1 MSQNSGMIKWLK
13 SLLRPKGASPQ
24 ESATSTTALPDV
36 EEDAHEEIPLYP
48 PNDRGIPSE
57 PVSRV
62 LERQKDLVVRIRR
75 AAGVAPDAFARY
87 ETPIANL
94 ASYVHLLPA
103 TDTQYFVGAGGL
115 IRMSLEIGL
124 HSLQLSHAS
133 VFPMIGSIEKRASIL
148 PKWELATFLAAI
160 CSQLYRPMTNMVVTD
175 RDNNQWPQILH
186 PLSEWLESVNAPRY
200 FIRWTPGRDGAER
213 QNCATYVINKIIP
226 AEVLQYLNEDNN
238 IIVTSMTAAISGGD
252 LNPSENPIARIVAPI
267 TTRVIK
273 EDMQQNSRHYGN
285 YSLGIHLEPHLID
298 SMRRLIKNGKWSVN
312 IKGARVWVG
321 TDGVF
326 VVWGAGAKEIV
337 SLLTADS
344 FVGLPQDPDTLAD
357 ILIDAQV
364 LVRNADLGRYWTI
377 ILPESGTLIDNAVR
391 LSNDSLIFPNK
402 QDLSALRTVA
412 LCVSSAGGTAP
423 VAPVPDEKKPKKP
436 RKKKEGEAASPA
448 GEAEQAATQVT
459 SADEQVEAL
468 SQAAPQGG
476 GGETAGSDEMP
487 AAGENKQHIS
497 EDAAEDEEGDDAPQI
512 PAWALA
518 PSESAPIEPPPESSS
533 SPDRQEV
540 VGNEVL
546 SPQAAVT
553 PPVSTVEPVQ
563 KVVEQTTAERPVEK
577 AASPGMKLDEVSEK
591 FLGMLSRESQW
602 LVKQIVKAQ
611 QKGTLT
617 GVVVNLENGLG
628 ISDAELSAHGMPT
641 PDFLNDLAS
650 RNWLWVDKAKPL
662 RKVHRVDVNGKTE
675 SLVIIQPNV
684 ARGLGFDW
692 VPPVENGDE

>member
-1 MSQNSGMIKWLK
+1 MSQNSGMMKWLK
-13 SLLRPKGASPQ
+13 SILRPKGTSPQ
-24 ESATSTTALPDV
+24 ERATGSSALPDV

-75 AAGVAPDAFARY
+75 AAGVAPDAFAKY

-103 TDTQYFVGAGGL
+103 TDIQYFVGAGGL

-175 RDNNQWPQILH
+175 RDNNQWPQILL
-186 PLSEWLESVNAPRY
+186 PLSEWLESVGAPRY
-200 FIRWTPGRDGAER
+200 FIRWTPGRDSAER

-238 IIVTSMTAAISGGD
+238 IIVASMTAAISGGD

-312 IKGARVWVG
+312 VKGARVWVG

-337 SLLTADS
+337 SLLTTDS

-357 ILIDAQV
+357 ILIDAKV

-377 ILPESGTLIDNAVR
+377 ILPESGVLIDNAVR
-391 LSNDSLIFPNK
+391 LASDSLIFPNK
-402 QDLSALRTVA
+402 QDLSAMRTA
-412 LCVSSAGGTAP
+412 PLCVSSAGGGASI
-423 VAPVPDEKKPKKP
+423 ASEEKKPKKP

-448 GEAEQAATQVT
+448 GEEDMYAPDMSGADGQEESPLLVAPKEGSGEAAGAK
-459 SADEQVEAL
+459 S
-468 SQAAPQGG
+468 
-476 GGETAGSDEMP
+476 GGE
-487 AAGENKQHIS
+487 
-497 EDAAEDEEGDDAPQI
+497 EEVDDAPQV
-512 PAWALA
+512 PAWALP
-518 PSESAPIEPPPESSS
+518 PSESQSTNPPPEPSSNS
-533 SPDRQEV
+533 VQKAG
-540 VGNEVL
+540 VGKEGLPPKAVL
-546 SPQAAVT
+546 TA
-553 PPVSTVEPVQ
+553 PVSTADPG
-563 KVVEQTTAERPVEK
+563 KKAIEQTAAEK
-577 AASPGMKLDEVSEK
+577 AASPGVKLDDVSEK

-617 GVVVNLENGLG
+617 GVVVSLDNGLG

-662 RKVHRVDVNGKTE
+662 RKIHRVDVDGKAE

-692 VPPVENGDE
+692 APPAGKNGDE